1 MVRLRSPWPD
11 SQTPILLKLAIIAA
25 IGKSRVIGKDGKIPW
40 HISEDLKRF
49 KRLTTGHTVLMGRK
63 TWESLGKALPH
74 RRNVVISSHTVPGV
88 EHYASVEA
96 ALTALKD
103 QEKVFVIGGAR
114 IYAELLEKAD
124 ELYLTYVEKDVEGD
138 AYFPSFQELLTN
150 KFKAVSRE
158 QHDGYEF
165 MDYVRTNP

>member
-1 MVRLRSPWPD
+1 M
-11 SQTPILLKLAIIAA
+11 KLAIIAA
-25 IGKSRVIGKDGKIPW
+25 IGKNRVIGKDGKIPW

-74 RRNVVISSHTVPGV
+74 RRNVVISSRGIPGM
-88 EHYASVEA
+88 EYYGSVEE

-103 QEKVFVIGGAR
+103 QERVFVIGGAR

-124 ELYLTYVEKDVEGD
+124 ELFLTYVEQDVEGD
-138 AYFPSFQELLTN
+138 AYFPAFQEMLTD
-150 KFKAVSRE
+150 KFKAINRE
-158 QHDGYEF
+158 QHNGYEF
-165 MDYVRTNP
+165 VDYVRTDT